1 MTDINELVGP
11 EPVPVPAPKFSTPWG
26 DDGPYVISDRGAVVA
41 VVGEAEGLP
50 YSDANAVAMLIARAV
65 NELIVREH
73 GAPALGI
80 TVELPPILK
89 QIREATGADSSEST
103 LSAVER
109 VVAELDSALA
119 LARARQDIVEQMQ
132 RRWDETMTS
141 IRDALSTTGDP
152 LGALRKLI
160 HSHKVLRTDRDRFA
174 TKLGKITELLYA
186 WRIDDPNWT
195 DSAKLIG
202 LIDRITKI
210 VGDA

>member
-11 EPVPVPAPKFSTPWG
+11 EPVPVPSPKFPTPWG
-26 DDGPYVISDRGAVVA
+26 TLQGTVIDASGRYVLDLDMPGVGNEGRRRIAAFVA
-41 VVGEAEGLP
+41 E
-50 YSDANAVAMLIARAV
+50 AV
-65 NELIVREH
+65 NEKVAR
-73 GAPALGI
+73 GSSSPAVLD
-80 TVELPPILK
+80 LPPILK
-89 QIREATGADSSEST
+89 QIREATGADNSEST

-132 RRWDETMTS
+132 RRWDETLTPL
-141 IRDALSTTGDP
+141 RDALSTTGDP
-152 LGALRKLI
+152 LGALQKLI
-160 HSHKVLRTDRDRFA
+160 NSHKVLRTDRDRFG
-174 TKLGKITELLYA
+174 TKLGKITELLHA
-186 WRIDDPNWT
+186 WRIDDPCWT